1 MHRRPAPLTDKQTF
15 ETNVDVLEQF
25 GLRRALS
32 ILTAICT
39 VAIGAAAMT
48 LAFEG
53 FSTIPALCV
62 VIALPTLGWGIR
74 YARRKPITYAESLAW
89 LIYCDIAIMVGVCVA
104 TSSGIAFVKLA
115 WLVAVNA
122 YACVIHG
129 RSVLLIQTAVA
140 AVGTLLAIIGSL
152 LRADLAIPIVTILLV
167 TITLAHVIA
176 AWVVHVTREQI
187 TRYLAS
193 WEHVVHH
200 DHLTGLLNRHGL
212 EMACNSWPSPTAD
225 KVIVVATIDIN
236 NFKSVNDTHGHHVG
250 DEVLRRTARRLQQI
264 AGLDTL
270 LARLGGDEF
279 ALVSIVYPP
288 LHLGYPRLIEQAL
301 APLPSDFP
309 EATASMGGVHANLT
323 DLVTHSGESLAKTVT
338 KLLVQADAEMYMA
351 RRQAAKK
358 AARVS
363 H

>member
-1 MHRRPAPLTDKQTF
+1 M
-15 ETNVDVLEQF
+15 
-25 GLRRALS
+25 
-32 ILTAICT
+32 
-39 VAIGAAAMT
+39 
-48 LAFEG
+48 
-53 FSTIPALCV
+53 
-62 VIALPTLGWGIR
+62 
-74 YARRKPITYAESLAW
+74 
-89 LIYCDIAIMVGVCVA
+89 
-104 TSSGIAFVKLA
+104 
-115 WLVAVNA
+115 
-122 YACVIHG
+122 
-129 RSVLLIQTAVA
+129 
-140 AVGTLLAIIGSL
+140 
-152 LRADLAIPIVTILLV
+152 
-167 TITLAHVIA
+167 
-176 AWVVHVTREQI
+176 TREQI

-193 WEHVVHH
+193 WEHAVHH

-301 APLPSDFP
+301 APFPSDFP
-309 EATASMGGVHANLT
+309 EITASAGGVHASLA

-351 RRQAAKK
+351 RRQAGKK

>member
-1 MHRRPAPLTDKQTF
+1 MAWCTRVMHRRPAPLTDKQTF
-15 ETNVDVLEQF
+15 ETNVEVLEQF

-48 LAFEG
+48 SAFEG

-122 YACVIHG
+122 RACHRRMG
-129 RSVLLIQTAVA
+129 GPRDTKTDHALPRQLGTRGASRPSDRA
-140 AVGTLLAIIGSL
+140 AQSA
-152 LRADLAIPIVTILLV
+152 RP
-167 TITLAHVIA
+167 
-176 AWVVHVTREQI
+176 
-187 TRYLAS
+187 
-193 WEHVVHH
+193 
-200 DHLTGLLNRHGL
+200 

-301 APLPSDFP
+301 APFPSDFP
-309 EATASMGGVHANLT
+309 EATASTGGVHASLA

-351 RRQAAKK
+351 RRQAGKK